1 LSATKLT
8 RLTGQPHPSLQKI
21 GGPGPS
27 YLLENERSAA
37 LAEVERE
44 KLATFPA
51 AEQEEL
57 TEVLTGYGLAA
68 LTWWSVASS
77 LIALLAIT
85 TGMPIIVRE
94 KSNHSQSIG
103 LNSRTCTPRDWP
115 NRSAG
120 NPPPST

>member
-1 LSATKLT
+1 MATGGCPPTKLT

-51 AEQEEL
+51 AEREEL
-57 TEVLTGYGLAA
+57 SEVLTGYSLAA
-68 LTWWSVASS
+68 LTWWSVASP

-85 TGMPIIVRE
+85 TAVPIIVRE
-94 KSNHSQSIG
+94 N
-103 LNSRTCTPRDWP
+103 NPTSRR
-115 NRSAG
+115 RSG
-120 NPPPST
+120 